1 MICLVFSRH
10 RHPAKKDTR
19 QIYKIC
25 PVSTPDKIKHPAKN
39 LPVTGPTDGAICRYS
54 LPGALFPGTRQTFI
68 CLVSSK
74 TPGKLILYFCL
85 FLP

>member
-1 MICLVFSRH
+1 MICLVFSRQ
-10 RHPAKKDTR
+10 RHPAKKNTR

-25 PVSTPDKIKHPAKN
+25 RVSTPGKIEHPAKN

-54 LPGALFPGTRQTFI
+54 LPGALFSGTRQTFI
-68 CLVSSK
+68 CLVSLK